1 LEGLN
6 RMSTAMISVEAV
18 WAGHT
23 KARENWALS
32 ELLKL
37 FGRRVFSIAKHITQ
51 NDGDAEDVL
60 IETFLE
66 VCSDWDGCEEDEEFW
81 VRLLTI
87 AVKKAFLR
95 PHRWGE
101 GGPRLDEVVES
112 CEDVVIRE
120 LSVWG
125 NSNQQHDPRE
135 PASILEHGMRSL
147 DPMCRAVF
155 VLHDIEE
162 ISVELVAEIL
172 SRSVPAVKVCLLRA
186 RLQLRDVLTSE
197 LMR

>member
-1 LEGLN
+1 
-6 RMSTAMISVEAV
+6 MSTAMISTPLFEAV
-18 WAGHT
+18 WAGHP
-23 KARENWALS
+23 KAPENRALP
-32 ELLKL
+32 EPVKL
-37 FGRRVFSIAKHITQ
+37 FGGRVFSILKHITQ

-66 VCSDWDGCEEDEEFW
+66 VCSDWDGCGQDEEFW

-95 PHRWGE
+95 PHRRGE
-101 GGPRLDEVVES
+101 GRPRLDELVES

-125 NSNQQHDPRE
+125 DSNQQLDSRGPTTG
-135 PASILEHGMRSL
+135 ILEHGMRSL

-172 SRSVPAVKVCLLRA
+172 GRSVPAVKVCLLRA
-186 RLQLRDVLTSE
+186 RLQLRDVLTPE
-197 LMR
+197 LRQ

>member
-1 LEGLN
+1 
-6 RMSTAMISVEAV
+6 
-18 WAGHT
+18 
-23 KARENWALS
+23 
-32 ELLKL
+32 
-37 FGRRVFSIAKHITQ
+37 
-51 NDGDAEDVL
+51 
-60 IETFLE
+60 
-66 VCSDWDGCEEDEEFW
+66 
-81 VRLLTI
+81 LTI

>member
-1 LEGLN
+1 
-6 RMSTAMISVEAV
+6 MISTPLVEAV
-18 WAGHT
+18 WARHA
-23 KARENWALS
+23 KARENWTLP
-32 ELLKL
+32 ELVKP
-37 FGRRVFSIAKHITQ
+37 FGRRLFSIARHITQ

-87 AVKKAFLR
+87 AVKKAFRR
-95 PHRWGE
+95 PHLWGE
-101 GGPRLDEVVES
+101 GRPLLDEVNES

-125 NSNQQHDPRE
+125 DSNHQHDPRE
-135 PASILEHGMRSL
+135 QTTGILEHGMRSL

-155 VLHDIEE
+155 VLRDIEE
-162 ISVELVAEIL
+162 ISVEHVAKIL
-172 SRSVPAVKVCLLRA
+172 GRSVPAVKVCLLRA

-197 LMR
+197 LRQ

>member
-1 LEGLN
+1 
-6 RMSTAMISVEAV
+6 MSTAMISVEAV
-18 WAGHT
+18 WAGHA

-32 ELLKL
+32 ELLKP
-37 FGRRVFSIAKHITQ
+37 FGRRLFSIAKHITQ

-95 PHRWGE
+95 PHRGGE
-101 GGPRLDEVVES
+101 GCPRLDEVVES

-135 PASILEHGMRSL
+135 PATGILEHGMRSL

-186 RLQLRDVLTSE
+186 RLQLRDVLASE
-197 LMR
+197 LRQ